1 MRPGD
6 STEFPIA
13 AQVGNFVFERAG
25 DYAAVLQVDRT
36 EIKRWR
42 FRAAQVVGFP
52 MMLPPQP
59 SQPGSPHR
67 DPKPEFP
74 LRAKSAM

>member
-42 FRAAQVVGFP
+42 FRAAQVVGFQ
-52 MMLPPQP
+52 MMPP
-59 SQPGSPHR
+59 SQPGSTPG
-67 DPKPEFP
+67 PE
-74 LRAKSAM
+74 A